1 MRLLRILDAVGN
13 TLLAAFFVTIAVSAM
28 QNRTRRVEHR
38 QLHSHAACSAAL
50 NRSSGTD
57 GTASGDFSAAV
68 ASRAAAV

>member
-1 MRLLRILDAVGN
+1 MRTLDAVGN
-13 TLLAAFFVTIAVSAM
+13 MLLAASSATIVVSAM
-28 QNRTRRVEHR
+28 QDRTRRAEHR